1 MGSQELLRI
10 ISKDRSQSEAKYVL
24 KADVKGSLKSVID
37 SVALL
42 ENDEVVARFVSY
54 GMGDLTES
62 DVQAASAAGAK
73 IILFN
78 AKSSRDLALLASK
91 KNVDIVSY
99 SVIYELIDMI
109 KADMENALEPE
120 VVREDIG
127 KLKVQG
133 VFRIT
138 KEVII
143 TGGDVTKGKIVPGAK
158 VIIKKGKEVIGEAV
172 VETLQKGQE
181 KVEQALEGDACGMS
195 LKTESKLNLEVGNS
209 LEFYTE
215 ELVKRKLKF
224 N

>member
-1 MGSQELLRI
+1 M
-10 ISKDRSQSEAKYVL
+10 
-24 KADVKGSLKSVID
+24 
-37 SVALL
+37 
-42 ENDEVVARFVSY
+42 
-54 GMGDLTES
+54 
-62 DVQAASAAGAK
+62 
-73 IILFN
+73 
-78 AKSSRDLALLASK
+78 
-91 KNVDIVSY
+91 
-99 SVIYELIDMI
+99 
-109 KADMENALEPE
+109 
-120 VVREDIG
+120 
-127 KLKVQG
+127 
-133 VFRIT
+133 FRIT